1 MGGDGGG
8 EWRLETSWTA
18 VGRIHLLSWGSGH
31 NHLVLTNLQAELFHP
46 DIQQHCVSVPGCR
59 AGGCGP
65 RGANPALPALG
76 EAVGNQVEIQR
87 RKWAGDWVL
96 QSKEMMRS
104 RGSSF

>member
-1 MGGDGGG
+1 MGGGGSG
-8 EWRLETSWTA
+8 EWRLETGWTA
-18 VGRIHLLSWGSGH
+18 VGRIHLLSWGQ
-31 NHLVLTNLQAELFHP
+31 VLTNLQAELFHP
-46 DIQQHCVSVPGCR
+46 DIQQHRVSVPGCG
-59 AGGCGP
+59 AGGRGP

-76 EAVGNQVEIQR
+76 EAVGNQVGIQR

>member
-1 MGGDGGG
+1 MVWAGMGVGSGG
-8 EWRLETSWTA
+8 WRLAGQQWA
-18 VGRIHLLSWGSGH
+18 GSTFSAGAQ
-31 NHLVLTNLQAELFHP
+31 VLTNLQAELFHP